1 MIPYYVIHL
10 IYLSLYI
17 LRCAFLP
24 ASILYGGKYK
34 SQLYNENIRTLEHN
48 YDIVS

>member
-1 MIPYYVIHL
+1 MTYDVIHL
-10 IYLSLYI
+10 IFVSSIYI
-17 LRCAFLP
+17 RCAFLT

-34 SQLYNENIRTLEHN
+34 SQLYNENKGTLEHN

>member
-1 MIPYYVIHL
+1 MD
-10 IYLSLYI
+10 S
-17 LRCAFLP
+17 LRCAFLT

-34 SQLYNENIRTLEHN
+34 SQLYNENKRTLEHN